1 MMLSYSTSTD
11 PRLVER
17 TAKLVS
23 ELQWPVNLDFRPAL
37 KRLNDTFDSCIERQ
51 HYVREGM
58 IN

>member
-1 MMLSYSTSTD
+1 
-11 PRLVER
+11 VER
-17 TAKLVS
+17 TAELVS

-51 HYVREGM
+51 HYVWEGM